1 MAKCCRKVNQASRQG
16 KSLGEIAVKRTLQEK
31 DGRLKNLLKTS
42 YLRRW
47 TGIQDSDGNDADTHR
62 DSEANNMDFAR
73 MKIENATLK
82 ESLESMEHLICA
94 VRRHR
99 LSLLKFKEPAASK
112 GMENCSL
119 ESLDNIINEASQLKT
134 ALGISLPLSWSV
146 EADSGS
152 FSKRVEE
159 EIDNGH
165 STRENMDFVSAAG
178 FEMVELLVFV
188 AQLLKENKCS

>member
-1 MAKCCRKVNQASRQG
+1 
-16 KSLGEIAVKRTLQEK
+16 
-31 DGRLKNLLKTS
+31 
-42 YLRRW
+42 
-47 TGIQDSDGNDADTHR
+47 
-62 DSEANNMDFAR
+62 
-73 MKIENATLK
+73 
-82 ESLESMEHLICA
+82 
-94 VRRHR
+94 
-99 LSLLKFKEPAASK
+99 
-112 GMENCSL
+112 MENCSP

-159 EIDNGH
+159 EIDNGF